1 MAGNWSAE
9 QLAEVRQRMG
19 QQPVPDPTAR
29 RRLQYPEQQ
38 LQIAVVAHWRP
49 RLVAGAR
56 LFACNG
62 ELPGGTRF
70 FKQAQ
75 ARRRDMGYTRG
86 TPDLCARRPGK
97 LLWLELKVPPNQPTD
112 EQAAWAEWALEV
124 GDGWAVVTS
133 VGEAGV
139 VLRAWG
145 FVA

>member
-1 MAGNWSAE
+1 LTNWTHD

-19 QQPVPDPTAR
+19 QQPVPDPAVR
-29 RRLQYPEQQ
+29 RRREQPEQE
-38 LQIAVVAHWRP
+38 LQAAVVAHWRP

-56 LFACNG
+56 LFATNG
-62 ELPGGTRF
+62 ELPGGTKF
-70 FKQAQ
+70 FRQA
-75 ARRRDMGYTRG
+75 AAKRSRMGYVRG

-97 LLWLELKVPPNQPTD
+97 LLWLELKVPPNTPTD
-112 EQAAWAEWALEV
+112 EQAAWAEWAIEA